1 MSANANEDGVY
12 EEWILTWFA
21 PDGDKQYRTP
31 DEDKA
36 RKKATREGVAEWNP
50 LLEHRITRVT
60 VETML
65 VTL

>member
-1 MSANANEDGVY
+1 MSANVNEDGVY

-50 LLEHRITRVT
+50 LLELRTTT
-60 VETML
+60 VVIQSKL
-65 VTL
+65 VPL